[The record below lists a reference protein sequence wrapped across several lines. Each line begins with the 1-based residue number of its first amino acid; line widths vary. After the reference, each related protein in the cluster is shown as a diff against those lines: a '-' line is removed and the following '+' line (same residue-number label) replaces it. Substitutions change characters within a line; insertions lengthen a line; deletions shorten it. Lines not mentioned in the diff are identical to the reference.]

1 MSISGLV
8 SAVVVGVV
16 VGPLGRRVVPG
27 PHSVP
32 LWVALTV
39 GVVAAL
45 IGSTA
50 ARLAGVTAQGFGFLE
65 VLLQICVAGVGV
77 VLVVATTGRTAPPT
91 PEP

>member
-16 VGPLGRRVVPG
+16 AGALGRRVVPG

-65 VLLQICVAGVGV
+65 FLLQIGVAGVGV
-77 VLVVATTGRTAPPT
+77 VLVVVTTGRATSET